1 MVVGLLTITDRDIWR
16 ELVHGFLPQTS
27 NPRSAPAGDVRK
39 RIGRSTIG
47 NHVIIHGWIGGVPNG
62 RRLRNTKE
70 TSLAREVL
78 VIEGDGDEKNS
89 LFVWHTTGEN

>member
-47 NHVIIHGWIGGVPNG
+47 NHVTIDPRLNW
-62 RRLRNTKE
+62 RRFKLTQIAELQGDFTCARDARN
-70 TSLAREVL
+70 
-78 VIEGDGDEKNS
+78 
-89 LFVWHTTGEN
+89 